1 MGVYMHL
8 CKNVLSYTFKICVLT
23 VCKLHQKNSKKE
35 REREERVGGGR
46 EKKIKHFVPELE
58 NLENNSE
65 SPLVFV
71 TNDFTDFI
79 TFFLSHHVPDYK
91 ES

>member
-1 MGVYMHL
+1 M
-8 CKNVLSYTFKICVLT
+8 
-23 VCKLHQKNSKKE
+23 
-35 REREERVGGGR
+35 GGR
-46 EKKIKHFVPELE
+46 EKKINHFASELE

-79 TFFLSHHVPDYK
+79 TFFLSQHVSDYK